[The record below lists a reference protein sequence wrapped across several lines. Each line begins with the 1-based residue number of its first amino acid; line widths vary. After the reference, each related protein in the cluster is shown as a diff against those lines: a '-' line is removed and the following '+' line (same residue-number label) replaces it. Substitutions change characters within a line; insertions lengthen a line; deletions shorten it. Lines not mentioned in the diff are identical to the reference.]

1 MIKFILMDVE
11 GTTTDIRFVKDKL
24 FPYAFD
30 KMSSFVHSNFAQMS
44 EAQENLGVATPN
56 ELADIL
62 KNWISQDKKEPQL
75 KAVQGE
81 IWKEGYEN
89 GELKGHVY
97 PEVVGNW
104 QKWKEQ
110 GIELGIYSSGSVA
123 AQKLLYAHSLEGD
136 LTPMLSAHFDL
147 KVGKKFETTSYENIV
162 KELGLPP
169 EEILFLSDIEA
180 ELDAARAA
188 GLKTTRVFR
197 DALEESAHPWIKNF
211 DEIDLNRL

>member
-30 KMSSFVHSNFAQMS
+30 KMSSFVHNNFAQMS

-97 PEVVGNW
+97 PEVLRNW

-110 GIELGIYSSGSVA
+110 GIDLGIYSSGSVA

-197 DALEESAHPWIKNF
+197 DGAEDSAHPWIKNF